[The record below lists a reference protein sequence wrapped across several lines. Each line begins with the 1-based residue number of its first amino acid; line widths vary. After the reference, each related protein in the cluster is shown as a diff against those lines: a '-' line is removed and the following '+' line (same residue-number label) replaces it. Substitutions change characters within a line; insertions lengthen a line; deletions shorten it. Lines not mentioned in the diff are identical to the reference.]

1 MLNIKKFDWE
11 KRVQSNIKLKQ
22 VMIVS
27 NKSIVSSN
35 NHPTTVN
42 IIDVT
47 VNNNSIVIAL
57 SNHYLLRWNLS
68 IDYSMNSSST
78 TTSSSNNTT
87 NSSSNSIGGISKS
100 EYDYID
106 LSPIIKGTYRI
117 DMHLYPLLMYELLPI
132 YHDDTMRYNEMQ

>member
-27 NKSIVSSN
+27 NKS
-35 NHPTTVN
+35 TTIN
-42 IIDVT
+42 IIDVA

-68 IDYSMNSSST
+68 VDYSMNSSST
-78 TTSSSNNTT
+78 TSSSSNNTT

-106 LSPIIKGTYRI
+106 LSPIMKGTYRI
-117 DMHLYPLLMYELLPI
+117 DMHLYPLLMYELIPT
-132 YHDDTMRYNEMQ
+132 YHDDIQ

>member
-27 NKSIVSSN
+27 NKSIVSNN
-35 NHPTTVN
+35 NHPTTIN
-42 IIDVT
+42 IIDVA

-68 IDYSMNSSST
+68 VDYSMNSSSST
-78 TTSSSNNTT
+78 TTSSNSNNTT

-106 LSPIIKGTYRI
+106 LSPIMKGTYRI
-117 DMHLYPLLMYELLPI
+117 DMHLYPLLMYELIPT
-132 YHDDTMRYNEMQ
+132 YHDDIQ